1 MSIATRFLKTSNEL
15 NLDSILVTTTPD
27 NTAEAFLAVNDG
39 DDWAVWSANADIL
52 RDTLSGNVIQIDA
65 PRPAVRDP
73 LRFSSKT
80 GKVYL
85 SIYLRSASAWLKA
98 LHQGE
103 AIRDTY
109 RTSNRCCRFDHLD
122 IDGEEIHVAT

>member
-1 MSIATRFLKTSNEL
+1 MSIATFLEASNKL
-15 NLDSILVTTTPD
+15 HLDTVIVTTTPD

-103 AIRDTY
+103 AIRNLYYKTNN
-109 RTSNRCCRFDHLD
+109 TCCRFDHLD